1 MIIYCKKIIKK
12 NFNKNL
18 VMSEEDKKR
27 FESSN
32 KCWICNKLFVS
43 EVNKV
48 RDYDH
53 VTRKYK
59 VLHIGVLILIFN

>member
-27 FESSN
+27 FES
-32 KCWICNKLFVS
+32 
-43 EVNKV
+43 
-48 RDYDH
+48 
-53 VTRKYK
+53 
-59 VLHIGVLILIFN
+59 

>member
-1 MIIYCKKIIKK
+1 
-12 NFNKNL
+12 
-18 VMSEEDKKR
+18 MSEEDQKR

-59 VLHIGVLILIFN
+59 ILHIGVLILILN